1 MGYAD
6 VENRVPFTPSA
17 VFRVASISKSFTM
30 VLAAKLME
38 EGKLDIDKDVRD
50 YVPIFPEKT
59 WEGEK
64 VCVVVNEINSKLRD
78 STPLSFIS
86 EHWGQNSA
94 PSGL

>member
-1 MGYAD
+1 
-6 VENRVPFTPSA
+6 
-17 VFRVASISKSFTM
+17 M

-64 VCVVVNEINSKLRD
+64 VQYK
-78 STPLSFIS
+78 
-86 EHWGQNSA
+86 
-94 PSGL
+94 